1 VPFNGTLGKSLGV
14 AQIDHYGWV
23 LVIVLIAALV
33 AVSVRAS
40 GRVAESYGEDPAY
53 WQRVSLA
60 FGFMGYFMVS
70 IMLSRRHRS
79 L

>member
-1 VPFNGTLGKSLGV
+1 MSV
-14 AQIDHYGWV
+14 IDHYGWV
-23 LVIVLIAALV
+23 LVILMLAALV
-33 AVSVRAS
+33 ALSVRAS

-53 WQRVSLA
+53 WKRASLA

-70 IMLSRRHRS
+70 IMLSRRHRR